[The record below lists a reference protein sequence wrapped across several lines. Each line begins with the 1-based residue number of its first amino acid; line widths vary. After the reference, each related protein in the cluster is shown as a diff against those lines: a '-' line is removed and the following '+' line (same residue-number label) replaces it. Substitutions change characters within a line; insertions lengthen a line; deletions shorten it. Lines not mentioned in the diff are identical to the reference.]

1 MDRLWLRAGIDLR
14 MVSFNCVP
22 TGWKAGIVEFVENAS
37 TLRQIQVTANS
48 VTGAFKP
55 EVLYDWLQKHNP
67 GPNEFDRA
75 VKNFTRSCAGY
86 SVVTYIMGIGDRHN
100 DNIMVKTSG
109 HLFHIDFG
117 KFLGDAQMFGN
128 IKRDRVP
135 FVLTPDMVYVI
146 NGGDRMTSKFHTF
159 VDLCCQAFNSLR
171 HSGNLLLTL
180 FTLMASSGIPGVT
193 KEAVSYVQDRLL
205 LDLSNAEAAAR
216 FSQLIHESMSSMSTQ
231 LNFFV
236 HNLAQLKFGT
246 EQTSEDEMLS
256 FIPKRYSMSAEGRIQ
271 AVEVHGIQKRY
282 DQEKY
287 YVFILKVTRLR
298 EKVPTYIFRTYKE
311 FYEFHSRLCT
321 LYPLSKFHSLP
332 KGLSI
337 GRSEV
342 REVAEKRKREIG
354 AFLLCLFRL
363 SDEISHSDLVY
374 TFFHPCLRDQEQEK
388 AHLHVAKLRDPQRG
402 GHQRKPSTGKICG
415 RLKLSIFY
423 SRDALKVM
431 IHHIENLGFT
441 DQSREEPNAYV
452 KVYLKPDPSKQTKRK
467 TKVVRKNCNPSF
479 MEMLEYR
486 VPLHT
491 VKSRTLYASVWD
503 CSQFQENMFL
513 GSVSLPLGEID
524 LEAGVQEKWYPL
536 GQTFGGYR

>member
-1 MDRLWLRAGIDLR
+1 MLDLILSIVQNSLETAADAEGKSQVSVSRYHRRLQLLLRAIFAVSGQSVRNRLLAQQVLIQNLNTAAKGVQASKENTKPVVLARYMEQLHHQLRETPTLVPLSASLMVNGVDVKTCSYFNSNTFPLKLVFTSRESDGGVIKAIYKVGDDLRQDMLTLQMIRVMDRLWLKDGIDLR

-55 EVLYDWLQKHNP
+55 DVLNDWLQKHNP
-67 GPNEFDRA
+67 GPHEFENA

-100 DNIMVKTSG
+100 DNIMVRTSG

-135 FVLTPDMVYVI
+135 FVLTPDMVFVI
-146 NGGDRMTSKFHTF
+146 NGGDRMTTKFHTF

-193 KEAVSYVQDRLL
+193 KEAVSYVQERLL

-236 HNLAQLKFGT
+236 HNLAQLKFGV
-246 EQTSEDEMLS
+246 EQAPEDEMLS
-256 FIPKRYSMSAEGRIQ
+256 FIPKRYSMEADGRIQ

-287 YVFILKVTRLR
+287 YVFILKVTRSG
-298 EKVPTYIFRTYKE
+298 EKVPSYIFRTYK
-311 FYEFHSRLCT
+311 
-321 LYPLSKFHSLP
+321 
-332 KGLSI
+332 
-337 GRSEV
+337 
-342 REVAEKRKREIG
+342 
-354 AFLLCLFRL
+354 
-363 SDEISHSDLVY
+363 
-374 TFFHPCLRDQEQEK
+374 
-388 AHLHVAKLRDPQRG
+388 
-402 GHQRKPSTGKICG
+402 
-415 RLKLSIFY
+415 
-423 SRDALKVM
+423 
-431 IHHIENLGFT
+431 
-441 DQSREEPNAYV
+441 
-452 KVYLKPDPSKQTKRK
+452 
-467 TKVVRKNCNPSF
+467 
-479 MEMLEYR
+479 
-486 VPLHT
+486 
-491 VKSRTLYASVWD
+491 
-503 CSQFQENMFL
+503 
-513 GSVSLPLGEID
+513 
-524 LEAGVQEKWYPL
+524 
-536 GQTFGGYR
+536 